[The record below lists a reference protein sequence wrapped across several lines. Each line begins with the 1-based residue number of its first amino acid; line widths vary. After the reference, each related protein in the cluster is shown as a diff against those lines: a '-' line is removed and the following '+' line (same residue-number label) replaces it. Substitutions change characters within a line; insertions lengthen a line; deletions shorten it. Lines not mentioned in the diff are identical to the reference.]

1 MNSNSLV
8 SFLLK
13 LIGSSD
19 PDVLVEVDRILENL
33 LTHWKYNGD
42 TPTVKPDT
50 PTVLVYNRWRTIS
63 LRYNNEEWSLQ
74 QWSSLGHDL
83 VWYGW
88 GKQTAVRRPDVDE
101 LKKEIG
107 PPPVGV
113 TFFGVRIQ

>member
-19 PDVLVEVDRILENL
+19 PDVLVEVDRILEDL
-33 LTHWKYNGD
+33 LTHWKYNSD
-42 TPTVKPDT
+42 VPTVKPDT

-74 QWSSLGHDL
+74 QWSPIGHDL

-88 GKQTAVRRPDVDE
+88 GKQAATCRPDVDK
-101 LKKEIG
+101 LKKEMG